1 MPELVEMPK
10 LGMTMEVGTI
20 VKWYKKE
27 DDFINEGEP
36 LIEVMTDKVVM
47 DVESLAT
54 GIVYKIFA
62 KEGEEI
68 EVGKVIAV
76 IKLATDSK
84 EELAKFNTAKER
96 KKELGTE
103 VEKEVTKKT
112 KKKNISTTEVPT
124 TPFARYI
131 ASKERIDLE
140 KAPRNTHGI
149 VTGESI
155 NKIKIAS
162 SDKEEIPFLPMQK
175 VMAEKMTESGKIP
188 QFTLYYDIGADNLIN
203 LNNQFKKENLKSSIS
218 PILTKILA
226 RVMDS
231 FPIFCSNFDG
241 EKIIRS
247 AHKNIGIAVQTK
259 KGLIVP
265 VIKNV
270 DSLSTKE
277 LFTKFNVLTQNAKD
291 EKLTLSDMEEGTI
304 TISNLGMFGVSY
316 FRPLLIPGQTA
327 IIAISTIQE
336 KLVLINSGI
345 FIRKMMNI
353 AISCDHRVVDGVTAA
368 QFMQSLKETIEAKI
382 SEVFK

>member
-47 DVESLAT
+47 DVESPAT

-76 IKLATDSK
+76 IKLTTDSK

-103 VEKEVTKKT
+103 VEKEVIKKA
-112 KKKNISTTEVPT
+112 KKEDISATEIPT

-131 ASKERIDLE
+131 ASKERIDLK

-162 SDKEEIPFLPMQK
+162 DKEEILLLPMQK
-175 VMAEKMTESGKIP
+175 AMAERMIESGKIP
-188 QFTLYYDIGADNLIN
+188 QFTLYYDISADNLIN
-203 LNNQFKKENLKSSIS
+203 LNHQFKKENLKSSIT
-218 PILTKILA
+218 PILIKILA
-226 RVMDS
+226 WVMDS

-241 EKIIRS
+241 EKIIRN
-247 AHKNIGIAVQTK
+247 AQKNIGIATQTK

-265 VIKNV
+265 VIKDI
-270 DSLSTKE
+270 DSLNAKE
-277 LFTKFNVLTQNAKD
+277 LFSKFNMLVQNAKD
-291 EKLTLSDMEEGTI
+291 EKLTPSDIEEGTI

-316 FRPLLIPGQTA
+316 FKPLLIPGQTA

-336 KLVLINSGI
+336 KPIAINNGI
-345 FIRKMMNI
+345 FIRKMMNVS
-353 AISCDHRVVDGVTAA
+353 ISCDHRIVDGAAAA
-368 QFMQSLKETIEAKI
+368 QFMQSIKEAIEVKI

>member
-20 VKWYKKE
+20 VKWCKKE
-27 DDFINEGEP
+27 GDFINEGET
-36 LIEVMTDKVVM
+36 LIEIMTDKVVM
-47 DVESLAT
+47 DVESPAT

-68 EVGKVIAV
+68 EVGRVIAV
-76 IKLATDSK
+76 IKLKTDSE
-84 EELAKFNTAKER
+84 EELKKFNTVKGR

-103 VEKEVTKKT
+103 VEKEVIKKA
-112 KKKNISTTEVPT
+112 KKEDISATEIPT
-124 TPFARYI
+124 TPFARHI
-131 ASKERIDLE
+131 ASKERINLE
-140 KAPRNTHGI
+140 KAPKNTHGI

-162 SDKEEIPFLPMQK
+162 DKEKISLLPMQK
-175 VMAEKMTESGKIP
+175 VMAERMTESGKIP
-188 QFTLYYDIGADNLIN
+188 QFTLYYDIVADNLIN
-203 LNNQFKKENLKSSIS
+203 LNNQFKKENLKSSIT
-218 PILTKILA
+218 PIFIKILA
-226 RVMDS
+226 WVMDS

-247 AHKNIGIAVQTK
+247 AHKNIGIAMQTK
-259 KGLIVP
+259 KGLVVP
-265 VIKNV
+265 VIKDV

>member
-36 LIEVMTDKVVM
+36 LIEVITDKVVM
-47 DVESLAT
+47 DVESPAT

-76 IKLATDSK
+76 IKLTTDSK

-112 KKKNISTTEVPT
+112 KKKNIGTTEVPT

-162 SDKEEIPFLPMQK
+162 DKEEIPFLPMQK
-175 VMAEKMTESGKIP
+175 VMAKRMTESVKIP

-218 PILTKILA
+218 PILIKILA
-226 RVMDS
+226 QVMDS

-247 AHKNIGIAVQTK
+247 THKNIGIAVQTK

-265 VIKNV
+265 VIKDV
-270 DSLSTKE
+270 DSLSTKK

-291 EKLTLSDMEEGTI
+291 GKLTLSDMDEGTI

-316 FRPLLIPGQTA
+316 FKALLVPGQTA
-327 IIAISTIQE
+327 IIAISAIQE
-336 KLVLINSGI
+336 KLVIINSGI

-382 SEVFK
+382 SEVSK

>member
-20 VKWYKKE
+20 VKWCKKE
-27 DDFINEGEP
+27 GDFINEGEP

-47 DVESLAT
+47 DVESPAT
-54 GIVYKIFA
+54 GIVYKVLA

-76 IKLATDSK
+76 IKLTTDSK

-112 KKKNISTTEVPT
+112 NKKNISTIEIPT

-140 KAPRNTHGI
+140 KAPRNTNGI
-149 VTGESI
+149 ITGESI
-155 NKIKIAS
+155 NKIKMA

-203 LNNQFKKENLKSSIS
+203 LNNQFKKENLKSSIT
-218 PILTKILA
+218 PILIKILA

-259 KGLIVP
+259 KGLVVP
-265 VIKNV
+265 VIKDV

-336 KLVLINSGI
+336 KLILINSGI

>member
-47 DVESLAT
+47 DVESPAT

-76 IKLATDSK
+76 IKLTTDSK

-103 VEKEVTKKT
+103 VEKEVIKKA
-112 KKKNISTTEVPT
+112 KKEDISATEIPT

-155 NKIKIAS
+155 NKIKIA

-218 PILTKILA
+218 PILIKILA
-226 RVMDS
+226 QVMDS

-241 EKIIRS
+241 EKIIRN

-316 FRPLLIPGQTA
+316 FRPLLIPGQIA
-327 IIAISTIQE
+327 IIAISAIQE
-336 KLVLINSGI
+336 KLVIINSGI
-345 FIRKMMNI
+345 FFRKMMNI

>member
-47 DVESLAT
+47 DVESPAT

-76 IKLATDSK
+76 IKLTTDSK

-103 VEKEVTKKT
+103 VEKEVIKKA
-112 KKKNISTTEVPT
+112 KKEDISATEIPT

-155 NKIKIAS
+155 NKIKIA

-218 PILTKILA
+218 PILIKILA
-226 RVMDS
+226 QVMDS

-241 EKIIRS
+241 EKIIRN

-291 EKLTLSDMEEGTI
+291 GKLTLSDMDEGTI

-336 KLVLINSGI
+336 KLILINSGI

-368 QFMQSLKETIEAKI
+368 QFMQSLKEAIETKI